1 MESEAEMEVG
11 KSGCGAGQG
20 FVKERSARFGFP
32 LGIPGFRFP
41 LGIPGSS
48 LNGINIAGTK
58 HSKETGQFEGGNAD
72 LMSREAQG
80 DPCGER
86 KGGNGNSGC
95 PGWKRARELRSW
107 G

>member
-1 MESEAEMEVG
+1 MWSWAGICE
-11 KSGCGAGQG
+11 GA
-20 FVKERSARFGFP
+20 
-32 LGIPGFRFP
+32 LGSLRIPAGNSWLQIP
-41 LGIPGSS
+41 AGNSWLQILAGNPGSS
-48 LNGINIAGTK
+48 LNGIDIVGTK